1 MMLIGTQG
9 LHTDFACLMFKMLV
23 NKPENSLVYD
33 IITDAVAIEK
43 EVRCWRC
50 TECVAFIIR

>member
-1 MMLIGTQG
+1 MYMRSQG

-23 NKPENSLVYD
+23 NKPDDALVYN

-43 EVRCWRC
+43 EVR
-50 TECVAFIIR
+50 I